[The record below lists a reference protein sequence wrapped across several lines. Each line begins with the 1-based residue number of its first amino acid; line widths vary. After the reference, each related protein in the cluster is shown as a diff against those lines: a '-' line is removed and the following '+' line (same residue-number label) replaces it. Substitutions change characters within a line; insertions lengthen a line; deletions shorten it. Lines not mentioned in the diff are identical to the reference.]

1 LSSLALSRADISDA
15 VVHAEKA
22 LDLGRQAGSRTV
34 EARAFLLFGD
44 ALRLDGDP
52 ERAEAHY
59 RSSCDILDS
68 IGAALV
74 TIAEAHVAWALMEQ
88 ERYQE
93 ALPMVREQTLIFRA
107 EKRDHFVATS
117 ECCLMVCAA
126 VDMDWNAWWEHLI
139 DAEQLLIDTGFVD
152 FTCARLVA
160 RAAAYADKAG
170 RSSEARRAYGLAL
183 TIWEKLGWEDEIAQT
198 QEQLEQLR

>member
-1 LSSLALSRADISDA
+1 
-15 VVHAEKA
+15 
-22 LDLGRQAGSRTV
+22 
-34 EARAFLLFGD
+34 
-44 ALRLDGDP
+44 
-52 ERAEAHY
+52 
-59 RSSCDILDS
+59 
-68 IGAALV
+68 
-74 TIAEAHVAWALMEQ
+74 
-88 ERYQE
+88 
-93 ALPMVREQTLIFRA
+93 MVREQTLVFRA

-170 RSSEARRAYGLAL
+170 RNSDARRAYALAL

-198 QEQLEQLR
+198 QEQIEQLR